1 MVIGKKS
8 NWLCRLGLH
17 KWRNY
22 GESVVVTWKEHIHDS
37 HHRITR
43 IGIRSRSRTKSKQ
56 VFTNRECL
64 RCGIRMK
71 RRLVRNSDGTLS
83 SFGWEPISK
92 YEEDEYQAR

>member
-1 MVIGKKS
+1 MVIGKKL

-37 HHRITR
+37 RHRITR
-43 IGIRSRSRTKSKQ
+43 TGIRSRSRTESKQ

-83 SFGWEPISK
+83 SFGWEPIS
-92 YEEDEYQAR
+92 EY